1 MTLQRRAMKR
11 IWIKEPLAIYS
22 TEEASGGLVIE
33 DEKITELV
41 SGGQKPSEEV
51 DQVFDASNLVVLP
64 GLINTHHHFYQT
76 LSRSFPNAL
85 NQPLFAWLENLYPLW
100 AELSVSDIS
109 ISTRLALSELLLSGC
124 TTTVDH
130 HYLFSNELQN
140 AIDAQV
146 YEASDLGM
154 RAVLCRGSMS
164 LGVDQGGL
172 PPSSVVQDEKI
183 ILADSERLIKTHHDS
198 GEGSMLQIAL
208 APCSP
213 FSVTRQLMEATSE
226 MASTYNVKVHTHLAE
241 TEDENA
247 YCLDHYGMRPLD
259 YLEDLNML
267 NNKIWLAHG
276 IHFDKNEIARLGNAK
291 VGVSHCPSSNMI
303 LSSGICPV
311 FELEKAGVNIGLG
324 VDGSSSND
332 SSNMI
337 EELRMAMLLQRLKS
351 GAQQISHLD
360 AIRWATSGSAASIG
374 RSDIG
379 ELSVGKQADIAMFS
393 LKEPRFSGFS
403 DALASLILSGAH
415 KADFVVVAGNWV
427 VENGELTGIDMEK
440 MLADH
445 QLAAKNLIKRYNE
458 GC

>member
-1 MTLQRRAMKR
+1 MTFQTRATKR
-11 IWIKEPLAIYS
+11 IWIKEPLAIYA

-33 DEKITELV
+33 DEKITELI
-41 SGGQKPSEEV
+41 SEGQKPSKEV

-64 GLINTHHHFYQT
+64 GLINTHHHFYQN

-85 NQPLFAWLENLYPLW
+85 NQPLFTWLENLYPLW
-100 AELSVSDIS
+100 AKLSVADVS

-130 HYLFSNELQN
+130 HYLFSHELQN
-140 AIDAQV
+140 AIDVQV
-146 YEASDLGM
+146 SEASDLGM

-164 LGVDQGGL
+164 LGVDEGGL
-172 PPSSVVQDEKI
+172 PPASVVQDEKI
-183 ILADSERLIKTHHDS
+183 ILADSERLIKAHHDS
-198 GEGSMLQIAL
+198 SEGSMLQIAL

-226 MASTYNVKVHTHLAE
+226 MASTHNVKIHTHLGE
-241 TEDENA
+241 TEDETRF
-247 YCLDHYGMRPLD
+247 CLDHYGMRPLD
-259 YLEDLNML
+259 YLEDMNML
-267 NNKIWLAHG
+267 NNEIWLAHG
-276 IHFDKNEIARLGNAK
+276 IHFDTNEIARLGSAK

-311 FELEKAGVNIGLG
+311 FELEEAGVNVGVG

-337 EELRMAMLLQRLKS
+337 QELREAMLLQRLKS
-351 GAQQISHLD
+351 GASKISHLD
-360 AIRWATSGSAASIG
+360 AIRWGTSGSAACIG

-393 LKEPRFSGFS
+393 LKEPRFSGFG

-415 KADFVVVAGNWV
+415 KADFVLVAGNWV
-427 VENGELTGIDMEK
+427 VEKGELTGMDLEK
-440 MLADH
+440 LLADH
-445 QLAAKNLIKRYNE
+445 QQASEKLVRRFNS
-458 GC
+458 

>member
-33 DEKITELV
+33 DEKIAELV
-41 SGGQKPSEEV
+41 SEGQKPTGEV

-100 AELSVSDIS
+100 AELSISDIS

-259 YLEDLNML
+259 YL
-267 NNKIWLAHG
+267 
-276 IHFDKNEIARLGNAK
+276 
-291 VGVSHCPSSNMI
+291 
-303 LSSGICPV
+303 
-311 FELEKAGVNIGLG
+311 
-324 VDGSSSND
+324 
-332 SSNMI
+332 
-337 EELRMAMLLQRLKS
+337 
-351 GAQQISHLD
+351 
-360 AIRWATSGSAASIG
+360 
-374 RSDIG
+374 
-379 ELSVGKQADIAMFS
+379 
-393 LKEPRFSGFS
+393 
-403 DALASLILSGAH
+403 
-415 KADFVVVAGNWV
+415 
-427 VENGELTGIDMEK
+427 
-440 MLADH
+440 
-445 QLAAKNLIKRYNE
+445 
-458 GC
+458 